1 MSPKKR
7 PLRRDR
13 SSLFDPDSMF
23 GEEDSL
29 RIRKPDRKVHRLCGQ
44 VARALGLAL
53 SAAADDVLRDLVV
66 DSVEPAPDAGRLEVR
81 VTLAAPREGV
91 DPASIV
97 ERLERATGFLRSE
110 IAPAIER
117 RKVPQLAF
125 RLRLG
130 GEMQP

>member
-13 SSLFDPDSMF
+13 SSFDFDDVLGETDSPA
-23 GEEDSL
+23 
-29 RIRKPDRKVHRLCGQ
+29 RKPDRKVHRLCGQ

-53 SAAADDVLRDLVV
+53 SAAADEVLRDLVV
-66 DSVEPAPDAGRLEVR
+66 DSVVPAPDAGRLEVR
-81 VTLAAPREGV
+81 VSLVAAREGV
-91 DPASIV
+91 DPASIA

-110 IAPAIER
+110 IASAIER

-125 RLRLG
+125 RVRLG
-130 GEMQP
+130 GEVAP